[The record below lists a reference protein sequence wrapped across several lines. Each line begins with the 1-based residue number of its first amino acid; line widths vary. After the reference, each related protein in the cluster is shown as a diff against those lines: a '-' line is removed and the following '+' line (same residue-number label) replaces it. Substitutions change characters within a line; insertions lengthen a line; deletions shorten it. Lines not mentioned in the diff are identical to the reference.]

1 MDFESP
7 NNLDL
12 FIWFLIK
19 FGISNV
25 DLCHRKDIPGERLLC
40 ENCIFT
46 FCNCFFFFPPR
57 YQARNRSSILS
68 HLLRTNKWTQKRHD
82 PIEVQYLTLV
92 YKNHKLAYGQS
103 GPQTLPHKSSNR
115 ACRRCS
121 WPISMMALHWERE
134 WLAWRP
140 QNSSVPP
147 AWWWQSTSCLSSG
160 RLGKQREKQK
170 KIHMT
175 ECPYDSNIDGNLCRR
190 FTFNTAVKGYIHR

>member
-1 MDFESP
+1 MSICVTERTYLEKDYFVKIVYSP
-7 NNLDL
+7 SV
-12 FIWFLIK
+12 I
-19 FGISNV
+19 V
-25 DLCHRKDIPGERLLC
+25 
-40 ENCIFT
+40 
-46 FCNCFFFFPPR
+46 FFFPPR

-68 HLLRTNKWTQKRHD
+68 HLLRTNKWTQKRRD

-92 YKNHKLAYGQS
+92 YENHKLAYGQS
-103 GPQTLPHKSSNR
+103 GLQTLPHKSSNR

-160 RLGKQREKQK
+160 RLGKRRNKRK
-170 KIHMT
+170 SIWLNVPMT
-175 ECPYDSNIDGNLCRR
+175 ATLMETFVGGSLLILLIRDIYIDSSVR
-190 FTFNTAVKGYIHR
+190 K